1 VPDNR
6 LSIRNMLFRV
16 AMPYCFHKMDA
27 PGAKH
32 VYLPLNRNYKPLG
45 FAGPRGS
52 SSHQSWVDYKD
63 YLHQAV
69 VFSRDP
75 STFADI
81 WTKTTPFLYLYSDSS
96 ATQATYFQRLEKL
109 MSRTIGLYAYPDPD
123 NDDDVIAT
131 GAAAV
136 QARLQFPQLGSRFS

>member
-1 VPDNR
+1 MPDNR
-6 LSIRNMLFRV
+6 LSIRNLLFRV
-16 AMPYCFHKMDA
+16 AMPYCFHKIDA
-27 PGAKH
+27 PGAKD

-45 FAGPRGS
+45 YAGPQGS
-52 SSHQSWVDYKD
+52 SLSSWVDYKD

-75 STFADI
+75 STFEGI

-123 NDDDVIAT
+123 NDDAVIAT
-131 GAAAV
+131 GAAAMR
-136 QARLQFPQLGSRFS
+136 ARLQFQQSGSRLS